1 MFDVVYEI
9 PSGTATDADLSAAGE
24 VTVQYLQDF
33 LTAQFDFNA
42 VTQLESVE
50 GTVVGTSSADTSAM
64 LEISLIFSN
73 DSQILPSMDDIL
85 SLLFTAFQQPF
96 VNGLIT
102 MLGTEL
108 PPSNP
113 LSGSTQVQAVLP

>member
-73 DSQILPSMDDIL
+73 DSQILPSMDDIS